1 MTVDHDE
8 MAEALARFFDQHLH
22 VTGHEVQHLAR
33 LSGGASRET
42 FGFDLVSPDP
52 TQPAQSLILQR
63 VRAGALSAAFTME
76 GEAGLLRA
84 AADAGVPV
92 AGVVAAADDA
102 SIIGAPFLVMNRVEG
117 ETIARRILRD
127 DEYEVARTRLVA
139 QCAQALAGIHRLPPS
154 VAPHLRADDPVH
166 QLRGLLDVLGEPHP
180 AFELAFRW
188 LEAHRPAQDATRTA
202 IVHGDFRLGNL
213 IVDGEGLVAV
223 LDWEL
228 AHVGDPLEDLG
239 WFCVRAWRFGAPA
252 PVAGI
257 GAYDELFDA
266 YASAAGVQ
274 IDPAVVRWWEVLGTL
289 RWGIICVL
297 QASGHLSGASRSV
310 ELAAIGR
317 RTVENEHDIL
327 RLITDSGTDGH
338 ADGEPGVAPNPPGTD
353 ATAGEVSDDVEGLGA
368 YDTGAH
374 DAPSAPQL
382 VEAVREFLER
392 DVLGATA
399 GRVQFHTRVAINVL
413 GMVQRELEAGP
424 AMVAAHRRRLADL
437 GYKDDAALAAAI
449 RHGEVDDRLVQ
460 VTATVVAAVADKL
473 AVANPDYAA
482 D

>member
-1 MTVDHDE
+1 MDHDE
-8 MAEALARFFDQHLH
+8 MGPALAAYFDEQRR
-22 VTGHEVQHLAR
+22 VPGHQVQRLAR

-42 FGFDLVSPDP
+42 FGFDLVVPETNDAP
-52 TQPAQSLILQR
+52 LPMILQR

-76 GEAGLLRA
+76 GEASLLRA
-84 AADAGVPV
+84 AAAAGVPV
-92 AGVVAAADDA
+92 AGVVAASDDA
-102 SIIGAPFLVMNRVEG
+102 SIIGAPFLVMDRVDG
-117 ETIARRILRD
+117 ETIARRILRN
-127 DEYEVARTRLVA
+127 DEYEVARARLVA
-139 QCAQALAGIHRLPPS
+139 QCAHALAGIHRLAPN
-154 VAPHLRADDPVH
+154 VAPHLRADDPVR

-180 AFELAFRW
+180 AFELALRW
-188 LEAHRPAQDATRTA
+188 LDAHRRAHEATRTT

-213 IVDGEGLVAV
+213 IVGPDGLVAV

-228 AHVGDPLEDLG
+228 AHLGDPLEDLG
-239 WFCVRAWRFGAPA
+239 WFCVRAWRFGEPE

-257 GAYDELFDA
+257 GSYAELFDA
-266 YASAAGVQ
+266 YAAAAGVE
-274 IDPAVVRWWEVLGTL
+274 IDAAVVRWWEVLGTL

-327 RLITDSGTDGH
+327 RLITDPDTIAH
-338 ADGEPGVAPNPPGTD
+338 PDGEPGVDLDPPGPG
-353 ATAGEVSDDVEGLGA
+353 ATAGDVSDELEGLGG
-368 YDTGAH
+368 YDPGAH

-392 DVLGATA
+392 DVLGATS

-413 GMVQRELEAGP
+413 GMVQRELDAGP

-437 GYKDDAALAAAI
+437 GFADDAALAAAI
-449 RHGEVDDRLVQ
+449 RNGDVDDRLATI
-460 VTATVVAAVADKL
+460 TAAVVAAVADKL
-473 AVANPDYAA
+473 AVANPGYAA